1 MGYKWIFCLKGYS
14 GRFQFNF
21 HVTMYKVPTGNEHI
35 IDDS

>member
-21 HVTMYKVPTGNEHI
+21 HVKCIKYLQGMNL
-35 IDDS
+35 